1 MYLDLESCL
10 VALRKGFNN
19 VINSSS
25 KLETKLKK
33 NIWIQNSTLK
43 ILTSIYLILKLSILN
58 IYYLL
63 YLLY

>member
-33 NIWIQNSTLK
+33 NI
-43 ILTSIYLILKLSILN
+43 
-58 IYYLL
+58 
-63 YLLY
+63 